1 MGYSAPVSRSDPPC
15 ARCGNPLDELDLLLA
30 PTGTAVADV
39 CCAACLDA
47 DPGFAVGWFGP
58 NGRMGQPV
66 STVHGG
72 PVAVIGVRELRNQV
86 AAVLRRAAAGE
97 RIIVS
102 VDGRPMAQLGPL
114 SAPGPPTLADLAAAG
129 LVEPP
134 RTGRPAGAPTPEDLA
149 VDVRLD
155 RVIEELRGR

>member
-1 MGYSAPVSRSDPPC
+1 MARPEQPC

-30 PTGTAVADV
+30 PTGTAAAVR
-39 CCAACLDA
+39 CAACLDA
-47 DPGFAVGWFGP
+47 DADPDPGFATGP
-58 NGRMGQPV
+58 AVN
-66 STVHGG
+66 GG

-86 AAVLRRAAAGE
+86 AAVVRRAAAGE

-114 SAPGPPTLADLAAAG
+114 TAPGPPTLADLAAAG

-134 RTGRPAGAPTPEDLA
+134 RTVRPAGAPTAEDLA

>member
-1 MGYSAPVSRSDPPC
+1 VIRPDQPC
-15 ARCGNPLDELDLLLA
+15 ARCGTPLDELDLLLA
-30 PTGTAVADV
+30 PTGTAAADV
-39 CCAACLDA
+39 RCAACLDA
-47 DPGFAVGWFGP
+47 DPGFTT
-58 NGRMGQPV
+58 GRQGQPAPHV
-66 STVHGG
+66 G

-86 AAVLRRAAAGE
+86 AAVVRRAAAGE

-114 SAPGPPTLADLAAAG
+114 TAPGPPTLADLAAAG

-134 RTGRPAGAPTPEDLA
+134 RTGQPAGPPDAEDLA